1 MWVPTMARAWVH
13 MAPPP
18 RREWLVLCMP
28 PPTCTRGG
36 SQSIAPAAGCACGR
50 ATPHPPALVECTQ
63 HGHWSK
69 ITGLA
74 PVVAV
79 APLHLRRTGGIPK
92 VSRTIPTRSAPGG
105 TV

>member
-1 MWVPTMARAWVH
+1 MARAWVH

-18 RREWLVLCMP
+18 RREWLVLCDP
-28 PPTCTRGG
+28 PRVQVGG
-36 SQSIAPAAGCACGR
+36 GVQSIAPAAGCACRR
-50 ATPHPPALVECTQ
+50 AAPHPPAFVKCTQ
-63 HGHWSK
+63 LRHWSK

-79 APLHLRRTGGIPK
+79 TPPHLRRTGGIRK
-92 VSRTIPTRSAPGG
+92 VSGTTPTRPAPGG